1 MNKSTV
7 EKFTALV
14 VALTIVGVGMLVI
27 FTTISLLDVVAGII
41 IGFIVE
47 SVLLTAWLL
56 YLGKLE
62 IEKPG
67 DDSE

>member
-1 MNKSTV
+1 MKKSTV

-14 VALTIVGVGMLVI
+14 VALTIVGVGMLAL
-27 FTTISLLDVVAGII
+27 FTTISLLGIITGII

-56 YLGKLE
+56 YLGKDEL
-62 IEKPG
+62 KRKG
-67 DDSE
+67 DE

>member
-1 MNKSTV
+1 MTKSTV

-14 VALTIVGVGMLVI
+14 VALTIVGIGMLVI

-56 YLGKLE
+56 YLGKL
-62 IEKPG
+62 
-67 DDSE
+67 DDGE

>member
-27 FTTISLLDVVAGII
+27 FTTISLLDVVTGII
-41 IGFIVE
+41 IGMIVE

-62 IEKPG
+62 VEKPG
-67 DDSE
+67 DGE